1 MRHGIQVNNFSYSKV
16 IELTVNTIGIP
27 VVRICIIEDFK
38 SGVLPAKIVEKEQ
51 KILQKLIY

>member
-1 MRHGIQVNNFSYSKV
+1 MEYKLTISPTVKLLNFLLTPEVFNSVVGIWA
-16 IELTVNTIGIP
+16 
-27 VVRICIIEDFK
+27 IEDFK

>member
-1 MRHGIQVNNFSYSKV
+1 VFNSVVGIW
-16 IELTVNTIGIP
+16 T
-27 VVRICIIEDFK
+27 IEDFK